1 MPQHLLSRRNAL
13 RMGPALALVSVMP
26 RFAQAAVLPEI
37 IAYRNPGC
45 GCCEKWAAGLQA
57 AGFRITMTD
66 DPDLDARRAQAGVPQ
81 QLAGCHTAFLA
92 SYVIE
97 GHVPAADIT
106 RLLEEKP
113 DALGLAVPGMPMG
126 SPGME
131 MDGAKDAFDVMLF
144 TRDGQSRVYASH

>member
-13 RMGPALALVSVMP
+13 RIVPALALVSVMP
-26 RFAQAAVLPEI
+26 RFAQAAVIPEI

-66 DPDLDARRAQAGVPQ
+66 DPDLDARRAKAGVPQ
-81 QLAGCHTAFLA
+81 QLAGCHTAFMG

-97 GHVPAADIT
+97 GHVPAADII

-113 DALGLAVPGMPMG
+113 EALGLAVPGMPMG

-144 TRDGQSRVYASH
+144 TRDGKSRVYASH